1 MKKFPIIICIL
12 SLLFGC
18 TFSTKAPSNSG
29 KISSTTDLF
38 YDFGN
43 MDINGG
49 YQSHTFSFAND
60 GLTPLY
66 ISDLK
71 TSCMC
76 TKAEIKNNSMETIQ
90 TSNAK
95 FEPGELFY
103 VFVTY
108 DPLAHGPNAVGD
120 VNRSII
126 LSTTS
131 EENGR
136 TAVKFDD
143 SDLTFTQMNIKG
155 NVMYTEDYNN
165 SK

>member
-1 MKKFPIIICIL
+1 
-12 SLLFGC
+12 
-18 TFSTKAPSNSG
+18 
-29 KISSTTDLF
+29 
-38 YDFGN
+38 
-43 MDINGG
+43 
-49 YQSHTFSFAND
+49 
-60 GLTPLY
+60 
-66 ISDLK
+66 
-71 TSCMC
+71 
-76 TKAEIKNNSMETIQ
+76 METIQ

-95 FEPGELFY
+95 FEPGELFH

-165 SK
+165 LK